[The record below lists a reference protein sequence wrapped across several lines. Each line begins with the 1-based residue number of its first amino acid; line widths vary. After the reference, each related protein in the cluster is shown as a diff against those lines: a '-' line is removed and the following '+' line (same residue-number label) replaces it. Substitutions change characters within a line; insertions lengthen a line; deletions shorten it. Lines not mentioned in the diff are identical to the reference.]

1 MLQLV
6 RERIANPPILLK
18 GFPRSNRGRSANF
31 KFNKESISNE
41 CRISFH
47 PDDNFTDYV
56 YSNNVR
62 IFSDEDAA
70 LYNRLM
76 DESFDVCKKADIDI
90 YNLAYEILTKIIR
103 IAS

>member
-1 MLQLV
+1 MTYTT
-6 RERIANPPILLK
+6 ESHIKTIADVKAFFHHL
-18 GFPRSNRGRSANF
+18 A
-31 KFNKESISNE
+31 NE

-47 PDDNFTDYV
+47 PDDNFTDYF

-90 YNLAYEILTKIIR
+90 YDLAYEILTKIIR